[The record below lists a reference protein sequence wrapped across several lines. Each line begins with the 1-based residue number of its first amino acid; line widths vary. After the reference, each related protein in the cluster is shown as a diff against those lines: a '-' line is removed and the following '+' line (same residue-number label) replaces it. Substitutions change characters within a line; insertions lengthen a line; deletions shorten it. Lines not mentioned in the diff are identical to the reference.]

1 MTYKIDIQWR
11 KINKPK
17 SWQFERINKIHKH
30 LTKLIY
36 KKRNETQVT
45 HSNHEKDNITTNSTD
60 LKKIMTV
67 FIV

>member
-1 MTYKIDIQWR
+1 MINTENSEYKIDIQWR

-36 KKRNETQVT
+36 KNASKEG
-45 HSNHEKDNITTNSTD
+45 E
-60 LKKIMTV
+60 IMV
-67 FIV
+67 CSVIILY

>member
-1 MTYKIDIQWR
+1 MINTENSEYKIDIQWR

-36 KKRNETQVT
+36 KKRDETQVT
-45 HSNHEKDNITTNSTD
+45 HSKH
-60 LKKIMTV
+60 
-67 FIV
+67 